1 MNIGT
6 VTIVET
12 EYGWVIFEDATEDAM
27 WLGSWPTLD
36 FACENVS
43 QCADYYS
50 DRREGAV
57 S

>member
-6 VTIVET
+6 ITIVET
-12 EYGWVIFEDATEDAM
+12 EYGWVIFEDETEDAL

-36 FACENVS
+36 FACENVA

-50 DRREGAV
+50 DLREGV
-57 S
+57 NV